1 MLRPRQI
8 HTQREFRIKTG
19 NHSVR
24 HQFGE
29 FSLGLL
35 RTFRV
40 DRIKKERKSTSAH
53 DNMIS
58 TEDAICSANSVN
70 EENPSRSAA
79 DGNES
84 FEKLASMSL
93 VSNITVYLR
102 TEYNMGGILLVN
114 VVNIWSGSSNITS
127 LAGAFI
133 SDTYLGRFRTL
144 LFGSLASLLGMGT
157 MTLTTGIPR
166 LHPSKC
172 TSESNCPQ
180 PQSWQLGF
188 LFAGLAL
195 LVIGAGGIRPCN
207 IAFGADQ
214 FDTRTDKGRA
224 QLESFFNWWY
234 FSFTVALLIALT
246 AVIYVQTNVSWVLGF
261 AIPTA
266 CLGLSISIFLLGR
279 KTYICKKPQGSI
291 FMDMAKVLTAA
302 CWKHREALGSNWE
315 QPSYDPSPEESDPG
329 VIKLTRTS
337 RFRFLDKAALIVDPN
352 ELDGQGMSKNGILPV
367 WITGIAC
374 FIAMDQQ
381 TTFGILQ
388 AIQMNKSIG
397 PHFKIP
403 PGWMTLFSMIA
414 LSIWI
419 FIYERIYIP
428 QMRRITKK
436 DKRLTMQQRIST
448 GIIMSILCMLVAGIV
463 ERKRRESALSRGSYE
478 SPITIA
484 LLLPQFILSGMV
496 EAFAAVAILEF
507 LTTQMPESMRTVA
520 GAIFFLSLSIA
531 SYIGS
536 FLVNMIHLIT
546 RKNGKSAW
554 LGGHDLNK
562 NRFENYY
569 YIIAA
574 VGAAIFVY
582 FNFFACHYV
591 KKVDLCEDVREIQLE
606 NSASLH

>member
-1 MLRPRQI
+1 M
-8 HTQREFRIKTG
+8 
-19 NHSVR
+19 N
-24 HQFGE
+24 
-29 FSLGLL
+29 
-35 RTFRV
+35 
-40 DRIKKERKSTSAH
+40 
-53 DNMIS
+53 S
-58 TEDAICSANSVN
+58 TEDEICSSNLAN
-70 EENPSRSAA
+70 EETPSHSAA
-79 DGNES
+79 DGKKAGGWRAIKYILGNES

-102 TEYNMGGILLVN
+102 TEYNMGGILLIN
-114 VVNIWSGSSNITS
+114 VVNIWSGSSNVAS
-127 LAGAFI
+127 LAGAYI
-133 SDTYLGRFRTL
+133 SDAYLGRFRTL

-157 MTLTTGIPR
+157 MTLTVVIPQ
-166 LHPSKC
+166 LQPSKC
-172 TSESNCPQ
+172 TGESNCPQ

-195 LVIGAGGIRPCN
+195 LAIGAGGIRPCN

-214 FDTRTDKGRA
+214 FNTRTDKGRA

-246 AVIYVQTNVSWVLGF
+246 AVVYVQTNISWVLGF
-261 AIPTA
+261 AVPTA
-266 CLGLSISIFLLGR
+266 CLGLSLCIFLLGR

-291 FMDMAKVLTAA
+291 FVDMAKVLAAA
-302 CWKHREALGSNWE
+302 CRKRRQTLGPNWE
-315 QPSYDPSPEESDPG
+315 QPSYDPSPEESEPG
-329 VIKLTRTS
+329 VVKLTRTY
-337 RFRFLDKAALIVDPN
+337 RFRFLDKAALIIDPN
-352 ELDGQGMSKNGILPV
+352 ELDGQGMSKNGWRLCSVQQVEQFKCLIGILPV

-381 TTFGILQ
+381 TTFGVLQ

-397 PHFKIP
+397 PHFEIP
-403 PGWMTLFSMIA
+403 PGWMTLFSMVS

-428 QMRRITKK
+428 QVRKIIKK
-436 DKRLTMQQRIST
+436 DKRLTVQQRIST

-463 ERKRRESALSRGSYE
+463 ERKRRESALSQGSYE
-478 SPITIA
+478 SPVTVA
-484 LLLPQFILSGMV
+484 LLLPQFVLSGMV
-496 EAFAAVAILEF
+496 EAFAAVAVLEF

-546 RKNGKSAW
+546 RKNGKSPW

-562 NRFENYY
+562 NRLENYY

-574 VGAAIFVY
+574 VGAANFVY

-591 KKVDLCEDVREIQLE
+591 KKVDLCGDGREIQLE
-606 NSASLH
+606 NPAAHH

>member
-1 MLRPRQI
+1 M
-8 HTQREFRIKTG
+8 
-19 NHSVR
+19 S
-24 HQFGE
+24 
-29 FSLGLL
+29 
-35 RTFRV
+35 
-40 DRIKKERKSTSAH
+40 
-53 DNMIS
+53 S
-58 TEDAICSANSVN
+58 TEDAIHSANSVN

-79 DGNES
+79 DGRKAGGWRAIKYILGNES

-93 VSNITVYLR
+93 VSNITMYLR

-144 LFGSLASLLGMGT
+144 LYGSSASLLGMLT
-157 MTLTTGIPR
+157 MTLTAGIPR

-172 TSESNCPQ
+172 IGKSNCPQ
-180 PQSWQLGF
+180 PQSWQLCF

-195 LVIGAGGIRPCN
+195 LAIGAGGIRPCN

-214 FDTRTDKGRA
+214 FDTRTDEGRA

-291 FMDMAKVLTAA
+291 FVDMAKVLVAA
-302 CWKHREALGSNWE
+302 CWKRRQTLGPDWE
-315 QPSYDPSPEESDPG
+315 QLSYDPSPEESDQG
-329 VIKLTRTS
+329 VVKLTRTY
-337 RFRFLDKAALIVDPN
+337 RFRFLDKAALIIDPN
-352 ELDGQGMSKNGILPV
+352 ELDGQGMSKNGWRLCSVQQVEQFKCLIGILPV
-367 WITGIAC
+367 WISGIAC

-381 TTFGILQ
+381 NTFGILQ

-403 PGWMTLFSMIA
+403 PAWMTLFSMIA

-428 QMRRITKK
+428 RVRRIIKK

-463 ERKRRESALSRGSYE
+463 ERKRRDSALSRGSYE
-478 SPITIA
+478 SPITVA
-484 LLLPQFILSGMV
+484 LLLPQFVLSGMV
-496 EAFAAVAILEF
+496 EAFAAVALLEF

-536 FLVNMIHLIT
+536 FLVNMIHIIT
-546 RKNGKSAW
+546 RKNRNSPW

-562 NRFENYY
+562 NRLENYY

-574 VGAAIFVY
+574 VGAANFVY

-591 KKVDLCEDVREIQLE
+591 KKVDLPGDVREIQLE
-606 NSASLH
+606 NSASGHREDL